1 MNKIGILTSGGDSP
15 GMNAAIRSSVKA
27 ALHYGLK
34 VVGIQNGFDGIIKS
48 NFNIMSYRDVE
59 NIIQLGGTILGSAR
73 SAEFRTAEGRES
85 AFKNLNNEDIEAL
98 VIIGGDGS
106 FTGANIFSEEFGVP
120 FIGLPGTIDND
131 LYGTD
136 SSIGYDTALN
146 TIIQAVDKIRDT
158 ASSHHRI
165 FFVEVMGRDS
175 GFLALNSAIAS
186 GAESVLIPETIT
198 DIESLAEQI
207 KKQNKGNR
215 SSIIIV
221 AEGDDAGGAID
232 IVRKVKPYLPQ
243 HELRTTVLG
252 HTQRGGSPTYFD
264 RAFATNAGV
273 KAIELLME
281 GETNLMV
288 GIEGKNL
295 ITIPISEAIS
305 KKSIPDMD
313 KEMLLKKLLTK

>member
-1 MNKIGILTSGGDSP
+1 MNKIGVLTSGGDSP
-15 GMNAAIRSSVKA
+15 GMNAAIRACVKT
-27 ALHYGLK
+27 ALHYGIE
-34 VVGIQNGFDGIIKS
+34 VVGIQNGYDGIINS
-48 NFNIMSYRDVE
+48 NFTNMTYRDVE
-59 NIIQLGGTILGSAR
+59 NIIQFGGTVLGSAR
-73 SAEFRTAEGRES
+73 SKAFRTAEGRES

-106 FTGANIFSEEFGVP
+106 FTGAEIFSKEFGVP
-120 FIGLPGTIDND
+120 FVGLPGTIDND

-146 TIIQAVDKIRDT
+146 TIIEAVDKIRDT

-198 DIESLAEQI
+198 DIKALAEQI
-207 KKQNKGNR
+207 KTQNKGNR

-221 AEGDDAGGAID
+221 AEGDDAGGAVD
-232 IVRKVKPYLPQ
+232 IVRKVKPYLPD

-252 HTQRGGSPTYFD
+252 HTQRGGSPTYLD
-264 RAFATNAGV
+264 RAFATSAGV
-273 KAIELLME
+273 KAIELLMD

-295 ITIPISEAIS
+295 TTVPISAAIS
-305 KKSIPDMD
+305 KKSIPDLD
-313 KEMLLKKLLTK
+313 KEILLKKLLTR